1 MFGMIKQSSFQ
12 LMDAVLNC
20 WSSIVGRRVT
30 KDNSLVYT
38 QWFSKYWTSDK
49 FVILFNDSITG
60 GDRVKF
66 YS

>member
-12 LMDAVLNC
+12 LMDAITH
-20 WSSIVGRRVT
+20 SSAAGGLVT
-30 KDNSLVYT
+30 KYNIFLYI

-49 FVILFNDSITG
+49 SVKLFSDSITG
-60 GDRVKF
+60 GGHVKF